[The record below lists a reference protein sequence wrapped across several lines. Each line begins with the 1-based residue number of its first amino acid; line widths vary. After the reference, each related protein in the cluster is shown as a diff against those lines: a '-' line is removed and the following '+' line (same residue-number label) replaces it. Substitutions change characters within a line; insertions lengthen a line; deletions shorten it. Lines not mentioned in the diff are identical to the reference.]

1 MPWVKLD
8 DRFPSH
14 RKVALL
20 SDRAFRLHVSAL
32 CWASENLTEGRILD
46 RELSV
51 VSRIRGA
58 RAAAKELEDAR
69 LWDRIDGG
77 WSIHDYLEYNPD
89 RARVQADREA
99 NAARQK
105 AFRDRKKAEREAA
118 RNAERNA
125 PRNGV
130 TPDGNSSENESSE
143 GKTLHDGDTNARKT
157 DQTNKPSSQ
166 VNGIRNAVSNGTPSP
181 SPSQVLPSEVPPPP
195 PPSPESAPGSAVE
208 VSGRG
213 EVQPLIE
220 AMYARG
226 MSVSWTFSAAEWIEL
241 RDAVRRAGVP
251 ALVDHAARAWQAA
264 KSQPY
269 SAKYFLR
276 GWSGVQA
283 PTAYSGPRA
292 VTGPPSANQEYLD
305 DMASI
310 AAELREKRLAE
321 ERRAAG
327 GDA

>member
-32 CWASENLTEGRILD
+32 CWASENLTEGRILE
-46 RELSV
+46 RELAV
-51 VSRIRGA
+51 VSRVRGA
-58 RAAAKELEDAR
+58 KAAAKELEDAR
-69 LWDRIDGG
+69 LWDRIEGG

-105 AFRDRKKAEREAA
+105 AFRERKKAEREAA
-118 RNAERNA
+118 RNAERNT

-130 TPDGNSSENESSE
+130 TPDRNDPTSESSE
-143 GKTLHDGDTNARKT
+143 GKTLHDGDTKARKT
-157 DQTNKPSSQ
+157 GRTNEPSAQ
-166 VNGIRNAVSNGTPSP
+166 VNENRNAVSNGTPSP
-181 SPSQVLPSEVPPPP
+181 SPSQVLPTEVPPPP
-195 PPSPESAPGSAVE
+195 PPSRESAPGNTVE

-220 AMYARG
+220 AMHARG
-226 MSVSWTFSAAEWIEL
+226 MTVSWTFSATEWIEL

-251 ALVDHAARAWQAA
+251 ALVDHATRAWQAA
-264 KSQPY
+264 KNPPY

-276 GWSGVQA
+276 GWTGVQA
-283 PTAYSGPRA
+283 PTTYTGPRPL
-292 VTGPPSANQEYLD
+292 TGPSKTSEYLE
-305 DMASI
+305 DMARI
-310 AAELREKRLAE
+310 AEELRAQ
-321 ERRAAG
+321 
-327 GDA
+327 GDGA